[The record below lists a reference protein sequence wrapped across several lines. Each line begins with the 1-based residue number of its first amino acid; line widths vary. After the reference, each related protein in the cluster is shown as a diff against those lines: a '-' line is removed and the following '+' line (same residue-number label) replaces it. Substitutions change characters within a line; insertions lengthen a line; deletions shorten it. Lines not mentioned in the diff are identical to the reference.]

1 MPHYTPTNTDDV
13 IDSRDIIA
21 RIDELQ
27 SERDALETARDE
39 LKAALNAIDDEDS
52 SAYHEA
58 EEAYD
63 TAYITLTEWDNSDE
77 ADELRI
83 LTKLADEGS
92 NSSDDWTYGAT
103 LIRDDYFTEYAEE
116 LVKDIGDLPQNIPSY
131 IVIDWEATAENLKQD
146 YTEVDFDGETYW
158 IR

>member
-1 MPHYTPTNTDDV
+1 MSRNTPTNTDDV
-13 IDSRDIIA
+13 INSRDIIA

-27 SERDALETARDE
+27 SERDALENDRDE
-39 LKAALNAIDDEDS
+39 LRAALNVIDDEDS
-52 SAYHEA
+52 REYREA

-77 ADELRI
+77 ADELRA
-83 LTKLADEGS
+83 LTALADEGS

-103 LIRDDYFTEYAEE
+103 LIHADYFETYAEE
-116 LVKDIGDLPQNIPSY
+116 LCKDIGDLPQNIPDY
-131 IVIDWEATAENLKQD
+131 IVIDWEATAENLKVD

-158 IR
+158 VR

>member
-1 MPHYTPTNTDDV
+1 MSRNTPTNTDDI

-27 SERDALETARDE
+27 SERDALENDCDE
-39 LKAALNAIDDEDS
+39 LKAALNAIDGEDS
-52 SAYHEA
+52 REYREA

-77 ADELRI
+77 AEELRA
-83 LTKLADEGS
+83 LTALADEGS

-103 LIRDDYFTEYAEE
+103 LIRDGYFADYAEE
-116 LVKDIGDLPQNIPSY
+116 LCKDIGDLPQNIPDY

-158 IR
+158 VR